1 MLSLCCDNENHV
13 IVAVNIGIVVAG
25 VMVVMVVVVVEVVVV
40 VMAMVAVAQDRTAS
54 VRAHESLSI
63 HIIECAVCF
72 PDLN

>member
-1 MLSLCCDNENHV
+1 M

-63 HIIECAVCF
+63 HIIGCAVCF